1 MLFVFAILFRMHQ
14 KDTTIK
20 KGFNPVS
27 LGTLEHVVTTRF
39 NLILYFNLSKR
50 AKKDE
55 KGWTLQISHSKKP
68 GREKV
73 FSFTTA
79 ISIAPPNYSL
89 IPESYFKLLFSTQL
103 LSDIVIYLK
112 K

>member
-14 KDTTIK
+14 KDTAIK

-55 KGWTLQISHSKKP
+55 KG
-68 GREKV
+68 
-73 FSFTTA
+73 
-79 ISIAPPNYSL
+79 
-89 IPESYFKLLFSTQL
+89 
-103 LSDIVIYLK
+103 
-112 K
+112 